1 MFFIYDPSGGIFS
14 VLIEPKLTAKINAD
28 GTIAAIP
35 DEDGN
40 VFEEYNGFT
49 VEQMKDEA
57 ERAKAWHRD
66 YVK

>member
-1 MFFIYDPSGGIFS
+1 MFFIYDPSNGVFS
-14 VLIEPKLTAKINAD
+14 VLIAPGQIAKINAD
-28 GTIAAIP
+28 NTIAAIP